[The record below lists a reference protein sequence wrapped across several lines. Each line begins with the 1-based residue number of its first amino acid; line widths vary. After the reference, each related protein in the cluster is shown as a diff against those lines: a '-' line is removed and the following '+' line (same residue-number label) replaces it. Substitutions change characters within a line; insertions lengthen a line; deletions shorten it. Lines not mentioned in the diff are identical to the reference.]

1 MSKFINPFTDVGFK
15 IIFGQEFSKPQL
27 LDFLNT
33 LLENERNI
41 TDLKFLDKEQP
52 AIYDGDRSPIYDI
65 LCETEG
71 GEKIIVEMQ
80 NREHPNFKER
90 MLYYASEA
98 ITRQGEKGSGWTYDI
113 KAVYVVAF
121 TNFVLTGYDGRLR
134 IDVGLTDL
142 ERGSIFC
149 DKLRLICLQMPCF
162 TKEREE
168 CDNHFERWIYILKNM
183 EILDRMPWAAQNA
196 VFQRLAEVGEVS
208 KLSREE
214 RLKYDRALKRYR
226 DTLNAMTGAEQK
238 GIEKGREEGRAEGR
252 AEGLAE
258 GEAKGRAEGRAEG
271 LRDTARKMKQK
282 GLPAD
287 LIAEMTG
294 LSLADIEAIG

>member
-1 MSKFINPFTDVGFK
+1 MGKFINPFTDVGFK
-15 IIFGQEFSKPQL
+15 IIFGQELSKPQL

-98 ITRQGEKGSGWTYDI
+98 ITRQGEKGTGWTYAI
-113 KAVYVVAF
+113 KAVYMVAF
-121 TNFVLTGYDGRLR
+121 TNFVLTGYDERLR
-134 IDVGLTDL
+134 IDVGLIDL
-142 ERGSIFC
+142 GRGTVFS

-196 VFQRLAEVGEVS
+196 VFRRLAEVAEVS
-208 KLSREE
+208 KLSKEE
-214 RLKYDRALKRYR
+214 RLKYDHALKRYR

-238 GIEKGREEGRAEGR
+238 GLADGLARGREEGRAEGR
-252 AEGLAE
+252 EEGRE
-258 GEAKGRAEGRAEG
+258 EGRAEEK
-271 LRDTARKMKQK
+271 RDTARKMKQK

-294 LSLADIEAIG
+294 LSLADIEEIG

>member
-1 MSKFINPFTDVGFK
+1 MGKFVNPFTDVGFK

-41 TDLKFLDKEQP
+41 TDLTFLDKEQT

-65 LCETEG
+65 LCETDG

-98 ITRQGEKGSGWTYDI
+98 ITRQGEMGSVWTYDI
-113 KAVYVVAF
+113 KAVYMIAF
-121 TNFVLTGYDGRLR
+121 TNFTLNGFENRLR

-142 ERGSIFC
+142 QQGNVFT
-149 DKLRLICLQMPCF
+149 DKMRMICLQMPCF
-162 TKEREE
+162 TKDREE

-196 VFQRLAEVGEVS
+196 VFQRLADIAEVS
-208 KLSREE
+208 KLNKEE
-214 RLKYDRALKRYR
+214 RLEYDHALKRYR
-226 DTLNAMTGAEQK
+226 DTMNAMTGAEQK
-238 GIEKGREEGRAEGR
+238 GRAEGR
-252 AEGLAE
+252 LETLKE
-258 GEAKGRAEGRAEG
+258 N
-271 LRDTARKMKQK
+271 ARRMK
-282 GLPAD
+282 AD
-287 LIAEMTG
+287 GMPLELIAKYTD
-294 LSLADIEAIG
+294 LSISEVETLLKAE

>member
-1 MSKFINPFTDVGFK
+1 MGKFINPFTDVGFK

-33 LLENERNI
+33 LLENERII
-41 TDLKFLDKEQP
+41 TDLTFLDKEQM

-65 LCETEG
+65 LCETDG
-71 GEKIIVEMQ
+71 GERIIVEMQ

-98 ITRQGEKGSGWTYDI
+98 ITRQGEKGNLWTYDI
-113 KAVYVVAF
+113 KAVYMIAF
-121 TNFVLTGYDGRLR
+121 TNFTLNGYEKRLR

-142 ERGSIFC
+142 QQGKLFT
-149 DKLRLICLQMPCF
+149 DKMRMICLQMPCF

-196 VFQRLAEVGEVS
+196 VFQRLADIAEVS
-208 KLSREE
+208 KLNKEE
-214 RLKYDRALKRYR
+214 RLEYDHALKRYR
-226 DTLNAMTGAEQK
+226 DTMNAMTGAEQK
-238 GIEKGREEGRAEGR
+238 GRAEGR
-252 AEGLAE
+252 AEGRLE
-258 GEAKGRAEGRAEG
+258 TLKEN
-271 LRDTARKMKQK
+271 ARRMK
-282 GLPAD
+282 AD
-287 LIAEMTG
+287 GMPLELIAKYTD
-294 LSLADIEAIG
+294 LSINEVETLLKAE

>member
-1 MSKFINPFTDVGFK
+1 MGKFVNPFTDVGFK

-41 TDLKFLDKEQP
+41 TDLTFLDKEQT

-65 LCETEG
+65 LCETDG

-98 ITRQGEKGSGWTYDI
+98 ITRQGEMGSLWTYDI
-113 KAVYVVAF
+113 KAVYMIAF
-121 TNFVLTGYDGRLR
+121 TNFTLNGFENRLR

-142 ERGSIFC
+142 QQGNVFT
-149 DKLRLICLQMPCF
+149 DKMRMICLQMPCF
-162 TKEREE
+162 TKDREE

-196 VFQRLAEVGEVS
+196 VFQRLADIAEVS
-208 KLSREE
+208 KLNKEE
-214 RLKYDRALKRYR
+214 RLEYDHALKRYR
-226 DTLNAMTGAEQK
+226 DTMNAMTGAEQK
-238 GIEKGREEGRAEGR
+238 GRAEGR
-252 AEGLAE
+252 LETLKE
-258 GEAKGRAEGRAEG
+258 N
-271 LRDTARKMKQK
+271 ARRMK
-282 GLPAD
+282 AD
-287 LIAEMTG
+287 GMPLELIAKYTD
-294 LSLADIEAIG
+294 LSISEVETLLKAE